1 MELSDCLGSLVA
13 FLVHSVTVVD
23 GQENSDEV
31 IWHKANVSQTDVMG
45 DFVLSYLCSF
55 ISFLKQGQRALQFRL
70 QTKIAKEFTIA
81 ARQTKLAQMDWN
93 VVHLLEMMAALFV
106 VLNHENSVSEDPTWI
121 VRGTRIVR
129 GTVCRYNC

>member
-31 IWHKANVSQTDVMG
+31 ICHKANVSKTDVMG
-45 DFVLSYLCSF
+45 DFVLSYLYSF

-70 QTKIAKEFTIA
+70 
-81 ARQTKLAQMDWN
+81 
-93 VVHLLEMMAALFV
+93 
-106 VLNHENSVSEDPTWI
+106 
-121 VRGTRIVR
+121 
-129 GTVCRYNC
+129 